1 MRLKRL
7 PLRHAARAS
16 RSGAVARGGRG
27 EGAWGS
33 SPVPAARV
41 LFGFFFST
49 RSARGARTRTKTT
62 SE

>member
-41 LFGFFFST
+41 LFGFFFLH
-49 RSARGARTRTKTT
+49 
-62 SE
+62 SERAGSQNQNENHI